1 MGKTVRTCVRGGPVQ
16 ALRQTKSVW
25 HCACVGRLIFYY
37 GAKKPQVPLG
47 GFLAPLKGGR
57 REEVGGG
64 GVYLKP
70 QFHSYAAPRASCQE
84 KHDRSRTCCL
94 GLPGCTCGLPRL
106 EPLIRWGRP

>member
-1 MGKTVRTCVRGGPVQ
+1 MRTLRMGKTVRTCVGGGPVQ

-57 REEVGGG
+57 REEVGWGG
-64 GVYLKP
+64 LFKTPVPLL
-70 QFHSYAAPRASCQE
+70 CCT
-84 KHDRSRTCCL
+84 SRI
-94 GLPGCTCGLPRL
+94 LPR
-106 EPLIRWGRP
+106 ETQQE